1 MNLRKHIAPSFFSA
15 AFLAMAVPTL
25 SPAATLT
32 VGQDNWYPLAT
43 KPSAHSGP
51 RDLTATSCPN
61 LQFYSINAA
70 LSAASPGDTIA
81 ICPGFYAEQLVI
93 AKPVTLLGL
102 TANGIGR
109 VLLQPALTI
118 QQNLAAEAAIT
129 VMNTSGVSI
138 QNLAIDASGNTVT
151 GCSPGVGRHPLL

>member
-1 MNLRKHIAPSFFSA
+1 
-15 AFLAMAVPTL
+15 MAVPTL

-43 KPSAHSGP
+43 KPSVHSGP
-51 RDLTATSCPN
+51 RDLPATSCPN

-81 ICPGFYAEQLVI
+81 ICPGFYTEQLVI

-118 QQNLAAEAAIT
+118 QQSLAAEAAIT
-129 VMNTSGVSI
+129 VMNSNEYIRRLHSE
-138 QNLAIDASGNTVT
+138 
-151 GCSPGVGRHPLL
+151 PGHRRQQQHGHRLQPGRGRHPLL